1 MDGTSFFG
9 GLIWAFIISACVL
22 WVFFLGNFAIDRL
35 GPTVHGWMQELIA
48 RPEACRAI
56 IGAECIAAISEGYAQ

>member
-9 GLIWAFIISACVL
+9 GLIWAFIIAACVL

-35 GPTVHGWMQELIA
+35 GPTVRGWMQEITA
-48 RPEACRAI
+48 RPEACRALF
-56 IGAECIAAISEGYAQ
+56 GAECIARAEEGW